1 MTHAMTHMFIL
12 GIFRDDRVSRS
23 ISIPDGRR
31 SEPWGGRSL
40 GQSLGQTTHPDRSG
54 YALVRTLSEDQA
66 ERSCYSPSFDH
77 FRRRANTTG
86 NIKGLSPIGVRG

>member
-1 MTHAMTHMFIL
+1 MFIL
-12 GIFRDDRVSRS
+12 GIFRDDRVSKS
-23 ISIPDGRR
+23 ISIIPDGRR

-40 GQSLGQTTHPDRSG
+40 GQTTQPDRSG

-77 FRRRANTTG
+77 FRRRTTCNTTG
-86 NIKGLSPIGVRG
+86 NIKGLTTGVNGVT